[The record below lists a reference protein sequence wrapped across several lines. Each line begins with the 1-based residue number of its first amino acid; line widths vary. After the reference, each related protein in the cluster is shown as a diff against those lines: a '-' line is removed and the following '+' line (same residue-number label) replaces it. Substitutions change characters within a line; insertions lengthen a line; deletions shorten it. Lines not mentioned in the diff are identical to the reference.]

1 MFQIKGTS
9 HREKKSFKHNGQFY
23 IELCQRTKNG
33 VNHSPKEKGKF
44 QEDHKM
50 KPLAVREDRGL
61 WQTMLGLSD
70 VQ

>member
-9 HREKKSFKHNGQFY
+9 HREKKSFKHNSQFY

-33 VNHSPKEKGKF
+33 VNHSPKEKGTY

-50 KPLAVREDRGL
+50 KPLSVREDRGPL
-61 WQTMLGLSD
+61 QTMLGFSD